1 VATSRTVGQSTS
13 VTLAGAIFAN
23 AGGTA
28 AGHLL
33 LKAPAVPPATMSLA
47 QQLFLHSLQAAS
59 LGSAGMA
66 ALGVLVALGRGKER
80 SSASTP
86 ETQPGVE

>member
-1 VATSRTVGQSTS
+1 MCLLA
-13 VTLAGAIFAN
+13 LAGAIFGN

-33 LKAPAVPPATMSLA
+33 LKASAAPFTATSLA
-47 QQLFLHSLQAAS
+47 QQLFLHSLQAAF
-59 LGSAGMA
+59 LVSAGIA

-80 SSASTP
+80 LGISMP
-86 ETQPGVE
+86 EKHPVAE